1 MNAHIQPIPAP
12 HRPHSQMYDRVRDD
26 MPSELFDPPELFD
39 PDEDLEELTTYL
51 HIADTW
57 ND

>member
-1 MNAHIQPIPAP
+1 MNAHIQPIPAS
-12 HRPHSQMYDRVRDD
+12 HRPHPQMYDRVRDD
-26 MPSELFDPPELFD
+26 MPSEFLDPPELFD